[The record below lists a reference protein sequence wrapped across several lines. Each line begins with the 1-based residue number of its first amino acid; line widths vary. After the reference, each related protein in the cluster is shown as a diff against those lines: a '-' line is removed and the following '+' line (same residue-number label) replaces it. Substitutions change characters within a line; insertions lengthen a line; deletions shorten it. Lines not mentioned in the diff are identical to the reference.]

1 MTKKYAVR
9 LERIAHAWVEV
20 EADNEKE
27 AHEKGL
33 EIGVNLDAEFFTD
46 DTEVSVYDA
55 VQEGAE

>member
-1 MTKKYAVR
+1 MKKYAVR

-20 EADNEKE
+20 EAENEKE

-46 DTEVSVYDA
+46 DAEVSVYDA